1 MFSYIYIILCEA
13 RMICFFAF
21 FFFSFV
27 VEEEG
32 RKRNLSGHCCL
43 KPLWGLLPLRGSC
56 RDFGVVYGA
65 YIFEFFFSFWIGL
78 DGDCMWCLCFEYVT
92 ARYKSLNGSW

>member
-65 YIFEFFFSFWIGL
+65 YIFEFFFFFL
-78 DGDCMWCLCFEYVT
+78 DWVGWRLYVVFVF
-92 ARYKSLNGSW
+92 

>member
-65 YIFEFFFSFWIGL
+65 YIFEFFFFLSGL
-78 DGDCMWCLCFEYVT
+78 GWMEIVCGVCILYMLLLV
-92 ARYKSLNGSW
+92 ANP